1 MKGDW
6 EELDAGH
13 EKREAEAKQV
23 RDEELVKYNER
34 DRLPKQIRNK
44 LQRIGRG
51 LSILWR
57 PVSG

>member
-34 DRLPKQIRNK
+34 DRLQ
-44 LQRIGRG
+44 IGRAH
-51 LSILWR
+51 
-57 PVSG
+57 V